1 MQLLG
6 ESKELPEKQKEY
18 VKYAIQE
25 MDRAESIIRD
35 YLTYAKPSPENVEI
49 LDTKKV
55 IEEVVHM
62 MEPFANMNGVN
73 MITDVKETI
82 LFGNKGLFQ
91 QALVNI
97 IKNGIEAMPK
107 GGKLE
112 IEDISDISSSK
123 IVIKDEGVGMT
134 EVQKVRLGEP
144 YFTTKEIKGT
154 GLGMMVVYRIIET
167 MGGKIK
173 IDSELGK
180 GTSVTLVF
188 PKFQIEQKQQ
198 KANQIS
204 VSENPEEV
212 MPYKTS

>member
-6 ESKELPEKQKEY
+6 ESEELPEKQKEY

-62 MEPFANMNGVN
+62 MEPFANMHGVN

-82 LFGNKGLFQ
+82 LSGNKGLFQ

-112 IEDISDISSSK
+112 IEDMSDISSSK

-188 PKFQIEQKQQ
+188 PKFQIGQKSTGSQ
-198 KANQIS
+198 
-204 VSENPEEV
+204 SEF
-212 MPYKTS
+212 SF

>member
-1 MQLLG
+1 
-6 ESKELPEKQKEY
+6 
-18 VKYAIQE
+18 

-62 MEPFANMNGVN
+62 MEPFANMHGVN

-82 LFGNKGLFQ
+82 LSGNKGLFQ

-112 IEDISDISSSK
+112 IEDMSDISSSK

-188 PKFQIEQKQQ
+188 PKFQIGQKSTGSQ
-198 KANQIS
+198 
-204 VSENPEEV
+204 SEF
-212 MPYKTS
+212 SF